1 MSTGGAGEAPL
12 IAGKIHGVRKWKV
25 EGPWLLGPFSAERWM
40 QGGVATEAR
49 CAGVRHGPAPLQ
61 ECTCGLYAYHPQD
74 SMGAFTPGQ
83 VTGVIEAWGKVELYR
98 NGFRAQYARPVAL
111 LTNRDPGDPERR
123 RLEIVAHAYQCELVP
138 IHSRRDLLEICE
150 ELRWGL
156 SSDVVEELV
165 PAPAWQAPK
174 RVPSPLPP
182 ALPRARRPPT
192 RGEKARNALALAGNA
207 VATLVSAALMGVVCL
222 GYLAFW
228 ATCGLFV
235 LSGVTGESIL
245 GIDLGN
251 DPAALVETTDVEVR
265 RSGLLPNA
273 GGRGMFIVEL
283 HNPGQDSVVEARPR
297 LTVTDER
304 GARTITPRD
313 FAYPVTIP
321 AGGTALALQP
331 LEKPSADTRVK
342 VEGVY
347 ARNVDK
353 ADLAPATVDAKFVPQ
368 GNGCALVAQIDAE
381 APLTRLDLDLVA
393 LDDQR
398 RSTGAKR
405 FELADLGTGRSRRE
419 LADWSKCPRRLPDVL
434 AYPAFRPGQLIDAAH
449 QSSTSTSP

>member
-1 MSTGGAGEAPL
+1 MGWRPRRGARAL
-12 IAGKIHGVRKWKV
+12 AAGRRR
-25 EGPWLLGPFSAERWM
+25 SRNA
-40 QGGVATEAR
+40 
-49 CAGVRHGPAPLQ
+49 CAGSTHSTHRTQL
-61 ECTCGLYAYHPQD
+61 
-74 SMGAFTPGQ
+74 GAFSPGL
-83 VTGVIEAWGKVELYR
+83 VTGVIEAWGKVELHR

-111 LTNRDPGDPERR
+111 LTSRDPGDPERR
-123 RLEIVAHAYQCELVP
+123 RLEIVAHAYQCELVR

-150 ELRWGL
+150 EQGVR
-156 SSDVVEELV
+156 
-165 PAPAWQAPK
+165 
-174 RVPSPLPP
+174 
-182 ALPRARRPPT
+182 ALPRLSSKSWCRLGRRPSRFPRHSHRLCRARADLRQGAKRSET
-192 RGEKARNALALAGNA
+192 RLPLRGTRSQGSPAQHSWEW
-207 VATLVSAALMGVVCL
+207 SAWGIWLSGRP
-222 GYLAFW
+222 
-228 ATCGLFV
+228 CGLFV

-245 GIDLGN
+245 GIDFSN

-273 GGRGMFIVEL
+273 GGRGLFIVEL
-283 HNPGQDSVVEARPR
+283 HNPGQDSVVKARPR

-321 AGGTALALQP
+321 AGGTALAMQP

-368 GNGCALVAQIDAE
+368 GNGCALVAHIDAE
-381 APLTRLDLDLVA
+381 APLTRLDLHLVA

-398 RSTGAKR
+398 RPTGAKR
-405 FELADLGTGRSRRE
+405 FELTDLGTGRSRRE
-419 LADWSKCPRRLPDVL
+419 LADWSECPRRLPDVL

-449 QSSTSTSP
+449 QSSATTSPLAGSPGTPKDPQRSLGATS